1 MERNACLWNDDG
13 VNIWPQLLVTAAL
26 STGLIRDQLP
36 IMSFPAFSMK
46 SSFNPPSVSSFSR
59 SACLWGAMYSVVITN
74 GWRSASSAVIRV
86 IKSFIGID
94 FKIRSSTP
102 VAIFF

>member
-1 MERNACLWNDDG
+1 
-13 VNIWPQLLVTAAL
+13 
-26 STGLIRDQLP
+26 
-36 IMSFPAFSMK
+36 
-46 SSFNPPSVSSFSR
+46 
-59 SACLWGAMYSVVITN
+59 MYSVVITN